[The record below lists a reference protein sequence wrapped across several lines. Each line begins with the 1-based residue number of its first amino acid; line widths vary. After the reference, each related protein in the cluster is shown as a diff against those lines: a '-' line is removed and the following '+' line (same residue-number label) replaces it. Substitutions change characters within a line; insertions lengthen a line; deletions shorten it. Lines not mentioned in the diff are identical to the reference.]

1 MGKGAKNF
9 VVNRGQGARIGTFK
23 RANNIIDIPLVRPH
37 IVNPGPLAIP
47 LNNRSV
53 FLIDHFFEP
62 RCSTMIKYLIN
73 VGYIP
78 DTIDIEILNSSSSLE
93 AILDKYYNKGY
104 RLFFGTQKSSVFIGL
119 ISWFEKHN
127 DTLYLNSGATTYT
140 AGIDNFIP
148 DNMIRTSSNILDNVN
163 FIVKKIVYNFH
174 EFFDL
179 NPNSVFNNFFN
190 HVDNL
195 EQNGQ
200 VFNQIVY
207 ICDSSAVTGTGQ
219 NYIDTFNSVINDYCP
234 GAVSFKSFILNV
246 SKDTKNNSFV
256 FNKELDTLLTE
267 NPIDGNNFSTSVTKS
282 VFVVKCTN
290 DSNFQTILNYFSKKE
305 YYHNVII
312 FNEKFLN
319 MNASVPFNSKYELPY
334 SFILSG
340 GFSELGYKLS
350 KKIFGDYNI
359 GGEALSFID
368 IFTFLPR
375 IYNRVIEA
383 GTPMTKMIE
392 YLTTIGSIDKNEWH
406 VKSSY
411 LYELKN
417 VYNQSTKLFDFY
429 ATMKIFRKKFNSDST
444 GTTPDESWIPT
455 AISSYPGASGAV
467 SYSSNNTNYN
477 NSNSAF
483 VNNYLSGVSMLFTTT
498 QEITDYT
505 SQLDSF
511 FKASPNPNATP
522 SVFGIW
528 KCLTN
533 TSWSMNTTA
542 ISNTIAINVTVPSQA
557 LIEGSSCNKNYWL
570 HAYNGPISYTCYT
583 YDIHGSLIGT
593 FSDSVT
599 IDLDMTYSPDNYV
612 VFFDKGNNYNGV
624 RGPLRVHFTLYA
636 NQVTN
641 KQYRIGD
648 VITVSSSSLGT
659 NVNASIDSISS
670 DGFTLGVTRFENEN
684 TNGITSTVL
693 KQNAGVVLSLASS
706 NSIVAMGVNPNITNV
721 ANNSLNIWSQNGCYY
736 LALLPSG
743 LVVAYDYRTRLSF
756 WSSSGGFSNPGPSFL
771 RFRVS
776 NNHLIIEV
784 LNTDG
789 IIMNTILNYNVSSNL
804 LYPLQLTITNDRN
817 IAIINANGDVLWSE
831 QTSFRLSL
839 ANGDTISN
847 RGNYGSMYSLNGT
860 YNLALD
866 STGLLSF
873 SNLYGNAYNVS
884 NIAQGWSAVYN
895 QFSNNTNSYAWNN
908 YRWIWNMAS
917 SSTTSVPVGT
927 VNFYTTYTNTRTTDI
942 TATLYYSVD
951 DTLDVYMN
959 GIKLTSSTVPYN
971 VVWAVTITLKAG
983 STSNFKF
990 VATNTGGPA
999 GLIFWCLENGNTND
1013 ATNTLFFSNNTN
1025 TNIDSYSLYSISN
1038 STATS
1043 LKFSYANTTGSLTF
1057 ALGLYNNYG
1066 NEVYD
1071 ILKDGSFLKS
1081 TTFDFENNKLIE
1093 LSFVAPYTCKLS
1105 NNGDLVIVDANNN
1118 KYWALGKADKTTVT
1132 QDSYSIVNGV
1142 STLTNSVITGISTV
1156 VPRQGDYATIHSP
1169 VNPLY
1174 SGATATI
1181 SEVNPDKS
1189 IKVSFYDEDDVIV
1202 RSKILKV
1209 RPALRSQ
1216 LITDSGDTR
1225 GQNVMPVSDFEMF
1238 NLTSTN
1244 GYFSAYIG
1252 NDCIVRVKDNRTGR
1266 QMWTSSSLAL
1276 GAGQTIRKCNGLKID
1291 NDTGALYVDVISEN
1305 LGSSTSVSQNV
1316 NLVANVKYT
1325 LEFYASG
1332 NNPITVNISALN
1344 NALQPTITFTFT
1356 PTNSVLQLFT
1366 QVFSVVTNGT
1376 FVVTFSSTSSLKNIS
1391 INNEDKY
1398 YLVQNTGDNTS
1409 SYSLNMQTDG
1419 NLCLYK
1425 TDSNGTVTGLWCSM
1439 AWQTDSWNSTNGVIQ
1454 AFEYWNQYVP
1464 PRLIST
1470 NGFYYLSMDFGNLGI
1485 MSYKNGGYNWVD
1497 NTPFKYIGKPFFYTG
1512 QPGVGVV
1519 GGKTIYASGTLWQ
1532 NYSNSATGGYWNNF
1546 YNNVMNSFSFSN
1558 SDGYNLV
1565 DKVSP
1570 IWVSPNSTG
1579 INGSSGGSSG
1589 TYNFYYTYNNP
1600 TGKWIWSTLWVSV
1613 LEKCDV
1619 YVNNVY
1625 IRTVGGTSSSSWNN
1639 FFAYDLNLQPGNNT
1653 FNFFNTYN
1661 SGGRC
1666 GLVFMCFPK
1675 YISSCDLLFDNNG
1688 DANGYGRGN
1697 LLVNN
1702 VTILAEDGTT
1712 VSVPGISDLNPYAI
1726 TNFKNSGGPGPFTMS
1741 FDDDGS
1747 GGSQGIFN
1755 ITNSAGATLFSSNPS
1770 TSGIT
1775 DASLPGPD
1783 DRRGIL
1789 NFGIKLHA
1797 QHDESELN
1805 SFLWSPSG
1813 YSFFGV
1819 YLDTVAKTQSICIFD
1834 ARFTKPVYTF
1844 YTNSYTTLTSLDAIS
1859 YLTIGGGGAIVAYN
1873 LLGSVLW
1880 KTVDITGYSN
1890 YRLTIDDSNMLS
1902 IIGNN
1907 SSGSAV
1913 TLATYLQTWG
1923 TFSNNLLSIYTGA
1936 AYYSSGNN
1944 DFASLLRTK
1953 SPWGIYAAESY
1964 SNNILY
1970 ELRGN
1975 GKNATCSGVTLTNG
1989 IGYGATA
1996 DIPYIYGSTTS
2007 KVTWPTG
2014 SIPSN
2019 FTICSI
2025 TRYTGGTRQR
2035 LLTSTSGNWLHGHWS
2050 SNSGVCYYE
2059 GWLTSYVPGFS
2070 DNWIITCGKNN
2081 GTAPNNILV
2090 NGSVKGTISGGSGG
2104 QHAMTINN
2112 GGFGEV
2118 SDWAFSH
2125 VFIWDQILTDNELR
2139 IISNGL
2145 SQYLADGV
2153 SINTLINGGSER
2165 GERLLTSSSGDY
2177 TLSLDNGSL
2186 NINNVIDTS
2195 YNSSSSSH
2203 VKDIYNY
2210 TPYFQLY
2217 KYTGSNPSNVHVR
2230 LMPNGTYIVCEWPT
2244 SYLMWGDWF
2253 YPYPGIAP
2261 QSYNRLN
2268 DGNWVYMYYDGTY
2281 TKMVTDTG
2289 EARYY
2294 TGPISY
2300 FNSNNW
2306 STYSLAYDSAS
2317 QQSHYN
2323 LNLVPLHTFGTP
2335 NVGIPGYKL
2344 ILGNT
2349 GELAIYDNS
2358 IPRAAAIDSGSIL
2371 DASNWSNVYNKFSS
2385 NTASFGWKNYRWLW
2399 NTPNSISG
2407 ATAGTVNFYTTYT
2420 NTRTSDI
2427 TATLWCSIDDSL
2439 NIYMNGSKLPNY
2451 ATTWNTV
2458 FSNTITLKAGS
2469 TSFFKFVAYN
2479 GGGPAGVIFWCLEN
2493 GNTNDA
2499 TNTLFFSNP
2508 NTVYCSDGMYM
2519 NSSEFGIQTWTSGTS
2534 YSEIIP
2540 YPNYKIDTSDIPE
2553 NILVSNEFTFKIPSS
2568 DSDTDEYTKIYSQNR
2583 LYYLRFEQDGSL
2595 AIYLSI
2601 SGKRIWSNSR
2611 PYSGTNNAARIG
2623 FVYGSDGNG
2632 TFGLFDSK
2640 GLSYGN
2646 TIPVLKSVLYA
2657 FSLGND
2663 RILRLVGSNGTTV
2676 IFNP

>member
-9 VVNRGQGARIGTFK
+9 IVNRGQGARIATFK
-23 RANNIIDIPLVRPH
+23 RVNNIIDIPLVRPLVRPH
-37 IVNPGPLAIP
+37 ILNPVPITIP
-47 LNNRSV
+47 VNNRSV
-53 FLIDHFFEP
+53 LLIDHFFEP
-62 RCSTMIKYLIN
+62 RFSTMIKYLIN

-119 ISWFEKHN
+119 IPWFEKHS
-127 DTLYLNSGATTYT
+127 DTLYFNSGATTYT
-140 AGIDNFIP
+140 VGIDNFIP

-190 HVDNL
+190 HVDNSVP
-195 EQNGQ
+195 NGQ

-207 ICDSSAVTGTGQ
+207 ICDSNAVTGTGQ
-219 NYIDTFNSVINDYCP
+219 NYIDMFNNVINDYCP

-368 IFTFLPR
+368 IFTFLPG
-375 IYNRVIEA
+375 IYNRVIDA

-392 YLTTIGSIDKNEWH
+392 YLTTIGSIDRNEWH

-455 AISSYPGASGAV
+455 AINSYPGASGAV

-477 NSNSAF
+477 NSNSTF
-483 VNNYLSGVSMLFTTT
+483 INNYLSGVSMLFTTT

-511 FKASPNPNATP
+511 FKASPYPNATP
-522 SVFGIW
+522 AVFGIW

-533 TSWSMNTTA
+533 TSWSINSTA
-542 ISNTIAINVTVPSQA
+542 ISNTIAINVTAPSQA
-557 LIEGSSCNKNYWL
+557 LIDGSSCNKNYWL
-570 HAYNGPISYTCYT
+570 HAYNGPISYTYNS
-583 YDIHGSLIGT
+583 YDVHGTLIGT
-593 FSDSVT
+593 GSDSVT
-599 IDLDMTYSPDNYV
+599 IDFDMTYSPDNYV
-612 VFFDKGNNYNGV
+612 VFFDKGNIYNGV
-624 RGPLRVHFTLYA
+624 RAPLRVHFTLYA

-648 VITVSSSSLGT
+648 IITVSSSSLGT

-693 KQNAGVVLSLASS
+693 KQNVGVILSLSTS
-706 NSIVAMGVNPNITNV
+706 TSIATMGVNPDITNV
-721 ANNSLNIWSQNGCYY
+721 ANNSLSIWSQNGCYY
-736 LALLPSG
+736 LALLSSG
-743 LVVAYDYRTRLSF
+743 MVVAYDYRTRLSF
-756 WSSSGGFSNPGPSFL
+756 WSSSGGFSNPGPGFL

-776 NNHLIIEV
+776 NNYLIIEV
-784 LNTDG
+784 LDTDG
-789 IIMNTILNYNVSSNL
+789 TIMNTILNYNVSSNL
-804 LYPLQLTITNDRN
+804 LVYPLQLTITNDRD

-831 QTSFRLSL
+831 QTRVRLSL

-847 RGNYGSMYSLNGT
+847 SLNYGSMYSLNGT

-866 STGLLSF
+866 ATGLLSF
-873 SNLYGNAYNVS
+873 SNLYGNAYNIS
-884 NIAQGWSAVYN
+884 TISQGWSAVYN
-895 QFSNNTNSYAWNN
+895 QFENNTSSYAWNN
-908 YRWIWNMAS
+908 YKWIWNMAS

-1043 LKFSYANTTGSLTF
+1043 LNFSYTNTTGSLTF
-1057 ALGLYNNYG
+1057 ALGLYNSYG

-1081 TTFDFENNKLIE
+1081 TTFDSENNKLIE

-1142 STLTNSVITGISTV
+1142 STLTNNVITGISAV
-1156 VPRQGDYATIHSP
+1156 GPRQGDYATIHNP

-1174 SGATATI
+1174 SGTTATI
-1181 SEVNPDKS
+1181 SKVNSDKS
-1189 IKVSFYDEDDVIV
+1189 ITVSFYDEDDANV

-1209 RPALRSQ
+1209 RPDLRSQ
-1216 LITDSGDTR
+1216 LVTDSGDTR

-1266 QMWTSSSLAL
+1266 QMWMSSSLAL

-1291 NDTGALYVDVISEN
+1291 NDTGALYVDVINEN
-1305 LGSSTSVSQNV
+1305 LANSTSNSQTVILTAKIN
-1316 NLVANVKYT
+1316 YT

-1332 NNPITVNISALN
+1332 NTPITVTISPSVSN
-1344 NALQPTITFTFT
+1344 PLQPLISFTFT
-1356 PTNSVLQLFT
+1356 PINGEVTLFT
-1366 QVFSVVTNGT
+1366 QSFSTVTTGT
-1376 FVVTFSSTSSLKNIS
+1376 FVASFSSNFPNIS

-1398 YLVQNTGDNTS
+1398 YLVQNAGDNTS
-1409 SYSLNMQTDG
+1409 SYSLNMQDDG

-1425 TDSNGTVTGLWCSM
+1425 NASNGTVTGLWCTM
-1439 AWQTDSWNSTNGVIQ
+1439 AWQTDSWKSTDGVIQ
-1454 AFEYWNQYVP
+1454 AFQYQNQYVP
-1464 PRLIST
+1464 PRLTSN
-1470 NGFYYLSMDFGNLGI
+1470 NGLYHLSIDDGKLSI
-1485 MSYKNGGYNWVD
+1485 MTYTNGGYNLV
-1497 NTPFKYIGKPFFYTG
+1497 NNSSFKYIGKPFFYTG

-1519 GGKTIYASGTLWQ
+1519 GGNTIYASGTLWQ
-1532 NYSNSATGGYWNNF
+1532 NYSNWATGGYWNSF

-1570 IWVSPNSTG
+1570 IWVSPNSTT
-1579 INGSSGGSSG
+1579 SGGSSG
-1589 TYNFYYTYNNP
+1589 TYDFYYTYTNT
-1600 TGKWIWSTLWVSV
+1600 TGKTISSTLWVSV

-1619 YVNNVY
+1619 YINNVY
-1625 IRTVGGTSSSSWNN
+1625 IRTVGGTSSSSWTN
-1639 FFAYDLNLQPGNNT
+1639 FSSFDLNLQPGNNT
-1653 FNFFNTYN
+1653 FNFLKTYN

-1675 YISSCDLLFDNNG
+1675 YISSCDLLFDNTG
-1688 DANGYGRGN
+1688 DANGFGRGN
-1697 LLVNN
+1697 LLVRN
-1702 VTILAEDGTT
+1702 VSILAEDGTT
-1712 VSVPGISDLNPYAI
+1712 VNVPGISDLNPYAI
-1726 TNFKNSGGPGPFTMS
+1726 TNFKNSGGDAPFTMS
-1741 FDDDGS
+1741 FQDDGY
-1747 GGSQGIFN
+1747 GGSDGTFI
-1755 ITNSAGATLFSSNPS
+1755 ITNSAGASIFSTNASPS
-1770 TSGIT
+1770 GVI
-1775 DASLPGPD
+1775 DVSLPGPD

-1789 NFGIKLHA
+1789 NSGVKLHA
-1797 QHDESELN
+1797 QYDESELN

-1819 YLDTVAKTQSICIFD
+1819 YLDTVANTQTICIFD

-1844 YTNSYTTLTSLDAIS
+1844 YTNSYTTLTSDDAIS
-1859 YLTIGGGGAIVAYN
+1859 YLMLSTSGAIVAYN

-1880 KTVDITGYSN
+1880 KTADISGYSN

-1902 IIGNN
+1902 IIANN
-1907 SSGSAV
+1907 SSGSPV

-1923 TFSNNLLSIYTGA
+1923 TFGNSLLSIYTGA
-1936 AYYSSGNN
+1936 AYYG
-1944 DFASLLRTK
+1944 R
-1953 SPWGIYAAESY
+1953 
-1964 SNNILY
+1964 
-1970 ELRGN
+1970 
-1975 GKNATCSGVTLTNG
+1975 V
-1989 IGYGATA
+1989 
-1996 DIPYIYGSTTS
+1996 
-2007 KVTWPTG
+2007 
-2014 SIPSN
+2014 
-2019 FTICSI
+2019 
-2025 TRYTGGTRQR
+2025 
-2035 LLTSTSGNWLHGHWS
+2035 
-2050 SNSGVCYYE
+2050 
-2059 GWLTSYVPGFS
+2059 
-2070 DNWIITCGKNN
+2070 
-2081 GTAPNNILV
+2081 
-2090 NGSVKGTISGGSGG
+2090 
-2104 QHAMTINN
+2104 
-2112 GGFGEV
+2112 
-2118 SDWAFSH
+2118 
-2125 VFIWDQILTDNELR
+2125 
-2139 IISNGL
+2139 
-2145 SQYLADGV
+2145 
-2153 SINTLINGGSER
+2153 
-2165 GERLLTSSSGDY
+2165 LTSSSGDY
-2177 TLSLDNGSL
+2177 ILSLDNGSL

-2195 YNSSSSSH
+2195 YNSSSSSSSH

-2210 TPYFQLY
+2210 TLYTQLY
-2217 KYTGSNPSNVHVR
+2217 TYTGSNPSNVHVR

-2253 YPYPGIAP
+2253 YAYPGIPP

-2294 TGPISY
+2294 VGTISS

-2317 QQSHYN
+2317 QQSHYK
-2323 LNLVPLHTFGTP
+2323 LNLVPLRTFGTP

-2349 GELAIYDNS
+2349 GELAIYDSS
-2358 IPRAAAIDSGSIL
+2358 IPRAAATDCCSVSAGWT
-2371 DASNWSNVYNKFSS
+2371 AVYNQFKNNTSS
-2385 NTASFGWKNYRWLW
+2385 YGYNNYRWIW
-2399 NTPNSISG
+2399 NAENSAPG
-2407 ATAGTVNFYTTYT
+2407 GPGVPVGTVNFYTTYT
-2420 NTRTSDI
+2420 NTRTTDI
-2427 TATLWCSIDDSL
+2427 TATLYYSVDDSL
-2439 NIYMNGSKLPNY
+2439 NVYMNGNKL
-2451 ATTWNTV
+2451 TSSTV
-2458 FSNTITLKAGS
+2458 PYNVVWAVTITLKAGT
-2469 TSFFKFVAYN
+2469 TSLFKFVATN
-2479 GGGPAGVIFWCLEN
+2479 SGGPAGLIFWCLEN

-2508 NTVYCSDGMYM
+2508 NTVYC
-2519 NSSEFGIQTWTSGTS
+2519 
-2534 YSEIIP
+2534 
-2540 YPNYKIDTSDIPE
+2540 
-2553 NILVSNEFTFKIPSS
+2553 
-2568 DSDTDEYTKIYSQNR
+2568 
-2583 LYYLRFEQDGSL
+2583 
-2595 AIYLSI
+2595 
-2601 SGKRIWSNSR
+2601 
-2611 PYSGTNNAARIG
+2611 
-2623 FVYGSDGNG
+2623 
-2632 TFGLFDSK
+2632 
-2640 GLSYGN
+2640 
-2646 TIPVLKSVLYA
+2646 
-2657 FSLGND
+2657 
-2663 RILRLVGSNGTTV
+2663 
-2676 IFNP
+2676 